1 LGQAGT
7 TSPAV
12 RAVSGVTPTVLQVQT
27 PDARAV
33 QILMDTYWTSSGW
46 RDSPRTPSEDLRY
59 AVEAG
64 LMFEASRTATHDEI
78 VASVAASYSKIAQ
91 QEVADC
97 FLASLSTRRLDLRS
111 ALSSFV
117 VAGHLQPHPFQPG
130 PPEISGA
137 CAVCGLFEVDEDIDL
152 NVLNFERFKWGGV
165 RRSDLTY
172 IWLDLQQFGEAD
184 RAQPTD
190 ADRTAFEQL
199 LHTLAAIPADWTA
212 SKAAG
217 KPWAGILSNKAERE
231 VLLDILG
238 VYSVLETPEHRGF
251 MDQFVRAADRTLPP
265 YRYVERA
272 YPVCWWRA
280 EYGVNRL
287 AVERLGL

>member
-1 LGQAGT
+1 MPSRRASCSRRRERSLT
-7 TSPAV
+7 TRSWRAWRPA
-12 RAVSGVTPTVLQVQT
+12 
-27 PDARAV
+27 
-33 QILMDTYWTSSGW
+33 
-46 RDSPRTPSEDLRY
+46 
-59 AVEAG
+59 
-64 LMFEASRTATHDEI
+64 
-78 VASVAASYSKIAQ
+78 
-91 QEVADC
+91 
-97 FLASLSTRRLDLRS
+97 TRRSRSKRWPTASSLAFYAPPGS
-111 ALSSFV
+111 ALG
-117 VAGHLQPHPFQPG
+117 AEPLHGGRAPAAHPFQPG

-165 RRSDLTY
+165 RRSHLTY

-217 KPWAGILSNKAERE
+217 KPWAGMLSNKAERE
-231 VLLDILG
+231 VLLDLLG
-238 VYSVLETPEHRGF
+238 VCSVLETPEHRGF
-251 MDQFVRAADRTLPP
+251 MDHFVRAADRTLPP

-272 YPVCWWRA
+272 YPVSWWRA